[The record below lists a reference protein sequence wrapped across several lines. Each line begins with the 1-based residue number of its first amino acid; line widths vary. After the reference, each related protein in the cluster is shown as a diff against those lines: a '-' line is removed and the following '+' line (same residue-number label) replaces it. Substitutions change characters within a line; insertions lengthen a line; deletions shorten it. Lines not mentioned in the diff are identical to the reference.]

1 MNMARS
7 TSATFLLMLFFINF
21 LFGYQILLDLNRGYA
36 LTHEKLLV
44 IAATSTIIVLG
55 ALAIIAYQLLKHG
68 YTLRDIK
75 RIHIILK
82 EEDLKRQKNSLAKLR
97 WGFVDQVL
105 WTILAANA
113 AILFV
118 AHHIIIGSQILD
130 VMAIFAVMM
139 SGVMLY
145 APLVFLF
152 LYPIGKLLEK
162 NFPFD
167 SPPFFLSFGLL
178 CLILTMISYEK
189 LENVWWDPLLV
200 SLSWITVGFISF
212 FAKNSWKFEILS
224 FAVLLVPLILLSLRC
239 PAAILPTLVASMG
252 DPSECSLRL
261 QTVSIHG
268 LFAGKLAILILVTFL
283 AIITVFWIF
292 GYKLSVKSLRE
303 LSERRR
309 IAIKEGNYSP
319 FKDPVIWITWV
330 ILVSTG
336 LLIALLMG
344 LI

>member
-36 LTHEKLLV
+36 LTHKKLLA

-75 RIHIILK
+75 RIHIILL
-82 EEDLKRQKNSLAKLR
+82 EEDIKRQKDSLAKLR
-97 WGFVDQVL
+97 WGFVDWIL
-105 WTILAANA
+105 WAILAANG

-118 AHHIIIGSQILD
+118 VHHIIIGSQILD
-130 VMAIFAVMM
+130 VAGIFAVMM
-139 SGVMLY
+139 SRVMLY

-152 LYPIGKLLEK
+152 LYPVGRLFEK
-162 NFPFD
+162 DFPFD
-167 SPPFFLSFGLL
+167 SPLFFLSFGFL
-178 CLILTMISYEK
+178 CLILTLISYEK
-189 LENVWWDPLLV
+189 LEKIWWEPLLV
-200 SLSWITVGFISF
+200 SFSWIIAGFISF
-212 FAKNSWKFEILS
+212 FAKNNWKFEILS
-224 FAVLLVPLILLSLRC
+224 FAVLLVPLTLLSFRC
-239 PAAILPTLVASMG
+239 PAAILPALATECTLNLQMG
-252 DPSECSLRL
+252 S
-261 QTVSIHG
+261 Q
-268 LFAGKLAILILVTFL
+268 FAVKLTILTFVTFL

-303 LSERRR
+303 LSERRKM
-309 IAIKEGNYSP
+309 AIKEGNYSP
-319 FKDPVIWITWV
+319 FRDPVIWITWV
-330 ILVSTG
+330 ISISTG
-336 LLIALLMG
+336 LLIALFMG

>member
-1 MNMARS
+1 MNVARS

-36 LTHEKLLV
+36 LTPEKLLV
-44 IAATSTIIVLG
+44 IVTTSTVIVLG
-55 ALAIIAYQLLKHG
+55 VLAIIAYQLLKHG

-75 RIHIILK
+75 RIYTILK
-82 EEDLKRQKNSLAKLR
+82 EEDLKRQKDSLAKLR
-97 WGFVDQVL
+97 WGFVDQML
-105 WTILAANA
+105 WAILAANA

-118 AHHIIIGSQILD
+118 SHHIITCSQILD
-130 VMAIFAVMM
+130 VVAILAVMM

-152 LYPIGKLLEK
+152 LYPIGRLFEK
-162 NFPFD
+162 NFPFS
-167 SPPFFLSFGLL
+167 SPPFFLSFGFL
-178 CLILTMISYEK
+178 CMILTLLSYEK
-189 LENVWWDPLLV
+189 LEDVWWNPLLV
-200 SLSWITVGFISF
+200 SLSWIIAGFISIL
-212 FAKNSWKFEILS
+212 AKNNLKFEILA
-224 FAVLLVPLILLSLRC
+224 FTVLLTPLILLSLRC
-239 PAAILPTLVASMG
+239 PAAILPILVESMG
-252 DPSECSLRL
+252 DFSECPLKL

-268 LFAGKLAILILVTFL
+268 LFADKLAILILVTFL
-283 AIITVFWIF
+283 AIITVFRIF

-336 LLIALLMG
+336 MLIALLMG